1 MAAINNRRIGF
12 MLKKQTVWLL
22 TMLSL
27 MVVLSA
33 YYILSEPDEQDLSLF
48 DEDFNDLNV
57 LNDTSNDIETEVT
70 NITNEQPDEYF
81 AMLRMEIQNER
92 SMSKERYNNI
102 VKSSSASTE
111 EKNDALNQIQEID
124 ETTTK
129 ETILQERI
137 LALTDSYED
146 VLVRYSNDKLHVHV
160 QTDDLSPQEANHIMQ
175 LARSEFG
182 EIPVEVNYN
191 P

>member
-1 MAAINNRRIGF
+1 

>member
-1 MAAINNRRIGF
+1 MY

-33 YYILSEPDEQDLSLF
+33 YYILSKPEDKDFSL
-48 DEDFNDLNV
+48 EDSLINNLDA
-57 LNDTSNDIETEVT
+57 LNDNEVNFEAEVT
-70 NITNEQPDEYF
+70 NITNKGYDEWF
-81 AMLRMEIQNER
+81 AMLRMQIQNER
-92 SMSKERYNNI
+92 SMSKERFNNV
-102 VKSSSASTE
+102 VKSSSSTTD
-111 EKNDALNQIQEID
+111 EKNDALNKIQEID
-124 ETTTK
+124 QLTTK

-137 LALTDSYED
+137 LATSEKYED
-146 VLVRYSNDKLHVHV
+146 VLVRFSNDKLHVHV
-160 QTDDLSPQEANHIMQ
+160 RTEDLTVQEANNIMQ

-182 EIPVEVNYN
+182 EIPVEVDFN

>member
-1 MAAINNRRIGF
+1 

-102 VKSSSASTE
+102 VKSSSASTDR
-111 EKNDALNQIQEID
+111 KSTRLNSSHVAISYAVFCLKKKKKRKTHNID
-124 ETTTK
+124 
-129 ETILQERI
+129 
-137 LALTDSYED
+137 
-146 VLVRYSNDKLHVHV
+146 
-160 QTDDLSPQEANHIMQ
+160 
-175 LARSEFG
+175 RSRTLRL
-182 EIPVEVNYN
+182 
-191 P
+191 

>member
-1 MAAINNRRIGF
+1 

-102 VKSSSASTE
+102 
-111 EKNDALNQIQEID
+111 
-124 ETTTK
+124 
-129 ETILQERI
+129 
-137 LALTDSYED
+137 
-146 VLVRYSNDKLHVHV
+146 
-160 QTDDLSPQEANHIMQ
+160 
-175 LARSEFG
+175 RSEERRVG
-182 EIPVEVNYN
+182 KEE
-191 P
+191 